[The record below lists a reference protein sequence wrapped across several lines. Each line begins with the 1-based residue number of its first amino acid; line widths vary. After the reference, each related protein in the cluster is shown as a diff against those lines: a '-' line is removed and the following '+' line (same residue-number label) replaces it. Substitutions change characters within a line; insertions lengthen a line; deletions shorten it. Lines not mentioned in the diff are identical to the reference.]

1 MSNRHNMQ
9 YASNKRKVVFEM
21 DLTHI
26 GDSFADQHPI
36 ITFLGNP
43 DLLKTLTT
51 MLTIMF
57 ILFLLLSVFS
67 DMKILIMC
75 GKIVFVMAIIS
86 SISSYIINKNPQH
99 IAYQGGAKI
108 VDVEPKNSDGKRDV
122 TIKSEGQLYKIKKD
136 DKAVEKIQK
145 RDDITLKIKDN
156 IYPYKKTKNLA
167 YVDDNNSV
175 KKHISVDDI
184 KNKEKI
190 EIKKS

>member
-1 MSNRHNMQ
+1 
-9 YASNKRKVVFEM
+9 
-21 DLTHI
+21 
-26 GDSFADQHPI
+26 
-36 ITFLGNP
+36 
-43 DLLKTLTT
+43 
-51 MLTIMF
+51 
-57 ILFLLLSVFS
+57 
-67 DMKILIMC
+67 
-75 GKIVFVMAIIS
+75 MAIIS

-108 VDVEPKNSDGKRDV
+108 VDVEPKNSDGKRNV

-145 RDDITLKIKDN
+145 GDDITLKIKDN
-156 IYPYKKTKNLA
+156 IYPYKKTKNPA

-175 KKHISVDDI
+175 KKHINVDDI

>member
-1 MSNRHNMQ
+1 MG
-9 YASNKRKVVFEM
+9 
-21 DLTHI
+21 LTHI

-51 MLTIMF
+51 TLTIMF

-67 DMKILIMC
+67 DMKFLIMC
-75 GKIVFVMAIIS
+75 GKIVFVIAIIS
-86 SISSYIINKNPQH
+86 SVSNYIINKNPQSV
-99 IAYQGGAKI
+99 AYQGGAKI
-108 VDVEPKNSDGKRDV
+108 VDIEPKNSDGKRDV
-122 TIKSEGQLYKIKKD
+122 IIKSEGQLYKIKKD
-136 DKAVEKIQK
+136 DKVVEEMQK
-145 RDDITLKIKDN
+145 GDNITLKIKDT
-156 IYPYKKTKNLA
+156 IYPYEKTKNLA

-175 KKHISVDDI
+175 KKHINVDDI